1 MVNGEVGMVHEGG
14 GMGQQTLLIQVF
26 TTGGHQNGTSSS
38 ASSTCA
44 TTSTCPASSTC
55 STSSTCPTCST
66 SPTYPTCPTCSPFS
80 VHCCQE
86 DQGWSLLAHL
96 VSHSHLVT

>member
-26 TTGGHQNGTSSS
+26 TTGGHQNGTSFST
-38 ASSTCA
+38 SSTCA
-44 TTSTCPASSTC
+44 TTSTCPASS
-55 STSSTCPTCST
+55 TCST